1 MPIISF
7 TERDLLRGVVVEPAW
22 YRVRIDEVGESL
34 AASGKTTNYP
44 IDGTI
49 LFNADTG
56 ATKFTDANGKEQTCA
71 GVPTPAGWMF
81 NSGAIGFAVGFLGAF
96 GVEVKPGQRIDLA
109 ASKGKEIDVFIE
121 NDTYQGRLVNRS
133 NHKYRSPRADVTAVG

>member
-44 IDGTI
+44 VEGTI

-56 ATKFTDANGKEQTCA
+56 ATKFKDANGNEQSLA

-81 NSGAIGFAVGFLGAF
+81 NSGAIGFAVGYLAAF
-96 GVEVKPGQRIDLA
+96 GVDVKAGQRIDLA
-109 ASKGKEIDVFIE
+109 ASKGKELDVFIE
-121 NDTYQGRLVNRS
+121 NDTYQGRLVNRI
-133 NHKYRSPRADVTAVG
+133 NHKYRAPRPEVTAVG